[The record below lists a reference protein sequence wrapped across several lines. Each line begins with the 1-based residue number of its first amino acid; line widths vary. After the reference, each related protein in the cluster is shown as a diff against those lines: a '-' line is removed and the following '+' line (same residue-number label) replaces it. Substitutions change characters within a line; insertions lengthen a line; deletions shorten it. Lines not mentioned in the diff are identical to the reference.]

1 VYLYVWV
8 VSMCLCCIQPDDSYV
23 VVVVAAAVDD
33 VIAQLVF
40 LHILKEMYFVEYFLR
55 IGIN

>member
-1 VYLYVWV
+1 
-8 VSMCLCCIQPDDSYV
+8 MCLCCIQPDDSYV